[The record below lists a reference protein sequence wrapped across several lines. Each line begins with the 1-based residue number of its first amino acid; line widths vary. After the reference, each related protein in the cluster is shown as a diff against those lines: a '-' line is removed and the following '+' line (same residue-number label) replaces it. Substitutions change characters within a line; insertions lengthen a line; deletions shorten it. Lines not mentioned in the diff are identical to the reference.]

1 MIRIHGSIQIPTTQV
16 SQIKGLAM
24 GLVRRY
30 PLLGWV
36 YEGDSAGPNTIGIPN
51 TTTMPQE

>member
-16 SQIKGLAM
+16 SQIKGRAV

-30 PLLGWV
+30 PLPTRSIKGLP
-36 YEGDSAGPNTIGIPN
+36 YDLQAFQHRP
-51 TTTMPQE
+51 

>member
-16 SQIKGLAM
+16 SQIKGLAV

-30 PLLGWV
+30 HL
-36 YEGDSAGPNTIGIPN
+36 IGLFLTCGAIIQPS
-51 TTTMPQE
+51 T

>member
-30 PLLGWV
+30 PLLTRPIKGAPS
-36 YEGDSAGPNTIGIPN
+36 DSLPKIWLISTLR
-51 TTTMPQE
+51 